1 MHGHAQKSIN
11 PGLRCNLQEAQSKP
25 GIWQSLLPVG
35 ILILL
40 LIASLNFF
48 GEDAS
53 YGPNQIA
60 LILSAAVCALI
71 GLRLGFT
78 WKQMQEAMVKGASL
92 SMGAIFILLV
102 VGSLIGTW
110 ILGGVVPTMMY
121 YGLQILNPAI
131 FYTAC
136 CVICAIVAIVSGSS
150 WTTVSTIG
158 IALVGI
164 AAAFGLHLG
173 IAAGAIISGAY
184 FGDKLSP
191 LSDTTNLA
199 PAMVGAELFTHI
211 RHMLWT
217 TVPSITVALILFT
230 IIGFAG
236 QPAMDRSSGLEEVLR
251 ALENNYNLG
260 VHLLIPV
267 LAVLVLIYK
276 KMPAFPAL
284 LIGALLGGITAML
297 FQQEVVIA
305 FVGQPELPRILILLK
320 GFWMVMFGEFVAN
333 TGNAAL
339 DELLTRGG
347 MAGMLDT
354 IWLIISAMMFGSAME
369 KTGMLGVITQKIL
382 GAARST
388 GSLILAT
395 LATAF
400 GINIVA
406 GDQYISIVIPGR
418 MYRAEYESRGLDP
431 RNLSRALEDSGTL
444 TSVLIP
450 WNTCGAFMAAALGV
464 PTLYYLPFAF
474 FNYTNPVI
482 SAVYGFTGFT
492 IVPLAKD
499 GAADSD
505 AGLPDHNPE

>member
-1 MHGHAQKSIN
+1 M
-11 PGLRCNLQEAQSKP
+11 QEAQSTP
-25 GIWQSLLPVG
+25 SIWQSLLPVG
-35 ILILL
+35 VLILL
-40 LIASLNFF
+40 LVASVNFF

-60 LILSAAVCALI
+60 LILSAMVCALI

-78 WKQMQEAMVKGASL
+78 WKQMQKAMVKGVSL

-121 YGLQILNPAI
+121 YGLQVLNPTI

-136 CVICAIVAIVSGSS
+136 CIICAIVAIVSGSS

-199 PAMVGAELFTHI
+199 PAMVGTELFVHI

-230 IIGFAG
+230 IIGFVWR
-236 QPAMDRSSGLEEVLR
+236 PTMDLSTGLDEVLN
-251 ALENNYNLG
+251 ALENSYNLG

-267 LAVLVLIYK
+267 VAVLVLIYK

-284 LIGALLGGITAML
+284 LIGALLGGATAMI

-305 FVGQPELPRILILLK
+305 FVGESDLPRVLVLFK
-320 GFWMVMFGEFVAN
+320 GFWMVMFGEFTAN
-333 TGNAAL
+333 TGNVAL
-339 DELLTRGG
+339 DDLLTRGG
-347 MAGMLDT
+347 MSSMLDT
-354 IWLIISAMMFGSAME
+354 IWLIVSAMMFGAAME
-369 KTGMLGVITQKIL
+369 KTGMLMVITKKIL

-388 GSLILAT
+388 GTLILAT
-395 LATAF
+395 LGTAF
-400 GINIVA
+400 GMNIVA

-418 MYRAEYESRGLDP
+418 MYRAEYEKRGLHP
-431 RNLSRALEDSGTL
+431 KNLSRALEDSGTL
-444 TSVLIP
+444 TSALIP
-450 WNTCGAFMAAALGV
+450 WNTCGAFMAATLGV

-474 FNYTNPVI
+474 FNYMNPII
-482 SAVYGFTGFT
+482 SAIYGFTGFT
-492 IVPLAKD
+492 IVPLDKD
-499 GAADSD
+499 GNA
-505 AGLPDHNPE
+505 PTEE

>member
-1 MHGHAQKSIN
+1 MESR
-11 PGLRCNLQEAQSKP
+11 PS
-25 GIWQSLLPVG
+25 IWQSLLPVG

-40 LIASLNFF
+40 LVGSVNLF
-48 GEDAS
+48 GDNAS
-53 YGPNQIA
+53 YGPNQVA
-60 LILSAAVCALI
+60 LILSAVVAASI

-78 WKQMQEAMVKGASL
+78 WKQMQEAMIKGVSL
-92 SMGAIFILLV
+92 SMGAIFILLA

-121 YGLQILNPAI
+121 YGLQILNPSI
-131 FYTAC
+131 FYAAC
-136 CVICAIVAIVSGSS
+136 CIICAIVAVVSGSS

-158 IALVGI
+158 IALIGI

-173 IAAGAIISGAY
+173 IAAGAIISGSY

-199 PAMVGAELFTHI
+199 PAMAGTELFVHI

-217 TVPSITVALILFT
+217 TVPSIILALILFT
-230 IIGFAG
+230 IIGLVQ
-236 QPAMDRSSGLEEVLR
+236 QPEMNLSSGLGEILQ
-251 ALENNYNLG
+251 ALENSYNLG

-267 LAVLVLIYK
+267 LVVLVLIYK

-284 LIGALLGGITAML
+284 LIGALLGGVTGMI
-297 FQQEVVIA
+297 FQQEVILT
-305 FVGQPELPRILILLK
+305 FVGGSDLPRILVLLQ

-339 DELLTRGG
+339 DDLLTRGG
-347 MAGMLDT
+347 MSNMLDT
-354 IWLIISAMMFGSAME
+354 IWLILSAMMFGAAME
-369 KTGMLGVITQKIL
+369 KTGMLMVITEKIL
-382 GAARST
+382 SAARST

-395 LATAF
+395 LGTAF
-400 GINIVA
+400 GLNVIA
-406 GDQYISIVIPGR
+406 ADQYISIVIPGR
-418 MYRAEYESRGLDP
+418 MYRAEFEKRGLDP
-431 RNLSRALEDSGTL
+431 KNLSRALEDSGTL
-444 TSVLIP
+444 TSALVP

-482 SAVYGFTGFT
+482 SAIYGFTGFS

-499 GAADSD
+499 SNDTVS
-505 AGLPDHNPE
+505 E